1 MEQFLTIKPD
11 TTAEELAELIKIGN
25 TNVCKQ
31 VAQHPNTSPETL
43 KKLFIKFPTEVLNNP
58 IIDLLLLENSN
69 FFRELYYS
77 NPDCFIYFTLPL
89 FYIEWAINNIED
101 YWVRC
106 SIAES
111 TTTPLCILE
120 KLALD
125 KDSEV
130 RSCIARNSNIS
141 ENIVNRLVQDEDTD
155 VLYNLATNYKT
166 SHKNLELLAK
176 HEQSHIRSAVASNKN
191 TPQYILEK
199 LAEDRDTS
207 VVCNVASNLSTSL
220 KTLEKLSQHQA
231 INVLVNVAKNLNT
244 SLETLEKLSQHQV
257 ISIRVNVA
265 KNPNISLNIMKQ
277 LMKDNEYSVKTALAA
292 NKKIPSSLLNELA
305 DNVLNNKYNTQIV
318 SIIIHNPN
326 FTPELK
332 QKIDLFYQKNKEKFK
347 LFSESEFDAIK
358 HYTDL
363 EMMRVNWTKE
373 IGRDYLLKTYGKRSR
388 LHLTD
393 AELVEFWDYLMDL
406 PTPDIK

>member
-220 KTLEKLSQHQA
+220 KTLEKLSQHQ
-231 INVLVNVAKNLNT
+231 
-244 SLETLEKLSQHQV
+244 V